1 MQTIL
6 YYLFC
11 ALAVGGA
18 LGVLLSRNYINA
30 AMSMLLSILGM
41 SGMLFMMQAFFLA
54 FIMLIVYAGAVMVM
68 FVFIVML
75 IGEQLDDGGIW
86 ARLWLL
92 GLWVLLCLAMSAFW
106 ISLPED
112 FQVLSGAGEI
122 LANSKNYGL
131 SMFSKFLPMFEV
143 AGLVLLVA
151 MVGIVAISKDKSPKR
166 PRREMI
172 D

>member
-1 MQTIL
+1 
-6 YYLFC
+6 
-11 ALAVGGA
+11 
-18 LGVLLSRNYINA
+18 
-30 AMSMLLSILGM
+30 
-41 SGMLFMMQAFFLA
+41 
-54 FIMLIVYAGAVMVM
+54 
-68 FVFIVML
+68 
-75 IGEQLDDGGIW
+75 
-86 ARLWLL
+86 
-92 GLWVLLCLAMSAFW
+92 MSAFW

>member
-1 MQTIL
+1 MQTML

-54 FIMLIVYAGAVMVM
+54 FIMLMVYAGAVMVM

-75 IGEQLDDGGIW
+75 IGEERDPGGLW
-86 ARLWLL
+86 ARLGIL
-92 GLWVLLCLAMSAFW
+92 GLWVLLCLASGALW
-106 ISLPED
+106 LELPD
-112 FQVLSGAGEI
+112 SFQVQPNAGE
-122 LANSKNYGL
+122 LLSNAKNYGL
-131 SMFSKFLPMFEV
+131 LMFSKFLPMFEL

-151 MVGIVAISKDKSPKR
+151 MVGIVAIAKDKSPKR
-166 PRREMI
+166 PRREML

>member
-75 IGEQLDDGGIW
+75 IGE
-86 ARLWLL
+86 
-92 GLWVLLCLAMSAFW
+92 
-106 ISLPED
+106 
-112 FQVLSGAGEI
+112 
-122 LANSKNYGL
+122 
-131 SMFSKFLPMFEV
+131 
-143 AGLVLLVA
+143 
-151 MVGIVAISKDKSPKR
+151 
-166 PRREMI
+166 
-172 D
+172 